1 METTQKPPSEFDY
14 AAAAADIVR
23 YVRQQWPDA
32 GTWRQAEALIV
43 AVYAVGGF
51 AQRRS
56 RVGRLATDAAQQ
68 VIINNEWCLS
78 LI

>member
-43 AVYAVGGF
+43 AVYAVGGSVNG
-51 AQRRS
+51 AA
-56 RVGRLATDAAQQ
+56 VLAASIPT
-68 VIINNEWCLS
+68 LS
-78 LI
+78 SKCR